1 MRDEH
6 NPTGSPQMFHAGS
19 RALQDEFA
27 TRPLADRVVEFLARD
42 HFNDDDRA
50 FIESRPMF
58 FLATADD
65 QGRPEC
71 SFKGGAPGFVRVI
84 DAHTLAFPSYDGN
97 GMYMSVGN
105 VRVNPS
111 VGLLFIDFVE
121 KPRRLRVNG
130 RATVDAADPLLASFP
145 GAQLIV
151 RVRAEAVFPNCSRYL
166 PRMAQLESSKYIPCE
181 GYNPPEPKWK
191 QMPEFQD
198 VLPSPDKRAG

>member
-1 MRDEH
+1 MGDAF
-6 NPTGSPQMFHAGS
+6 NPDGKPRMFHAGS
-19 RALQDEFA
+19 RAMQDEFD
-27 TRPLADRVVEFLARD
+27 TRPLADRVVEFLGRD

-50 FIESRPMF
+50 FIETRPMF

-84 DAHTLAFPSYDGN
+84 DDHTLAFPSYDGN
-97 GMYMSVGN
+97 GMFMSLGN
-105 VRVNPS
+105 VRVNPA

-121 KPRRLRVNG
+121 RPRRLRVNG
-130 RATVDAADPLLASFP
+130 QATVDANDPLLDTFP

-151 RVRAEAVFPNCSRYL
+151 RVKAEAVFPNCSRYL
-166 PRMAQLESSKYIPCE
+166 PRMAEVEPSKYIPCE
-181 GYNPPEPKWK
+181 GYEPPEPKWK

-198 VLPSPDKRAG
+198 VLPPKPDTP

>member
-6 NPTGSPQMFHAGS
+6 NPAGAPQMFHAGS
-19 RALQDEFA
+19 RALQDAFE

-50 FIESRPMF
+50 FIETRPMF
-58 FLATADD
+58 FLATADAE
-65 QGRPEC
+65 GRPEC

-84 DAHTLAFPSYDGN
+84 DEHTLAFPSYDGN
-97 GMYMSVGN
+97 GMYMSAGN
-105 VRVNPS
+105 IGVNPS

-130 RATVDAADPLLASFP
+130 RATVDAHDPLLASFP
-145 GAQLIV
+145 GAQLMV
-151 RVRAEAVFPNCSRYL
+151 RVKAEAVFPNCSRYL
-166 PRMAQLESSKYIPCE
+166 PRMQQVEPSKYIPCE
-181 GYNPPEPKWK
+181 GYTPPEPKWK

-198 VLPSPDKRAG
+198 VLPPKA